1 MKSSNISSLRPWAF
15 ATALLLSGVGT
26 ASAATWTQDFATC
39 SNGSK
44 VSNAGAYSAWD
55 PCGSGTTSD
64 VRVGAVATS
73 GSTVIN
79 ASVYSW
85 GGSGLGVVNTN
96 EDPNATGPHAVD
108 SYGGIDALV
117 LNFASTVSLSSF
129 KIGWNGTDNPY
140 NGYNDSDIS
149 VYAWTG
155 TGSGPSTYDK
165 SNASWQLIGNYFDV
179 GASNGIGNTADKQGG
194 TAGVSTST
202 FSSYWLISAMGNSD
216 GKIDAFKLLSVS
228 GMTSTPP
235 TGVPEPG
242 SIALLGLSALGLM
255 AVRRKSKV
263 LS

>member
-1 MKSSNISSLRPWAF
+1 MKSSTISSFRPLAL
-15 ATALLLSGVGT
+15 ATALLLGGAGT
-26 ASAATWTQDFATC
+26 ASAATWTQDFSTC
-39 SNGSK
+39 SSGSK
-44 VSNAGAYSAWD
+44 VSNAGSYSALD

-64 VRVGAVATS
+64 IRVGAVATN

-85 GGSGLGVVNTN
+85 GGGGLGVVNTN

-117 LNFASTVSLSSF
+117 LNFVSSVSLSSF
-129 KIGWNGTDNPY
+129 KIGWNGTDNPS

-165 SNASWQLIGNYFDV
+165 SNASWKLIGNYFDV
-179 GASNGIGNTADKQGG
+179 GASNGVGTTADKQGG
-194 TAGVSTST
+194 SASVSTST
-202 FSSYWLISAMGNSD
+202 FSSYWLISAMGNNDS
-216 GKIDAFKLLSVS
+216 KIDAFKLLSVS
-228 GMTSTPP
+228 GMTSSPP

-242 SIALLGLSALGLM
+242 SIALLGLGALGLL
-255 AVRRKSKV
+255 AARRKAQARN
-263 LS
+263 

>member
-1 MKSSNISSLRPWAF
+1 MKSSNTSACRPW
-15 ATALLLSGVGT
+15 SI
-26 ASAATWTQDFATC
+26 AATVLLASMGSANAASWTQDFSTC
-39 SNGSK
+39 SNGAK
-44 VSNAGAYSAWD
+44 VSNSGAYSAWD
-55 PCGSGTTSD
+55 PCGSGTTTD
-64 VRVGAVATS
+64 VRVGAVATN
-73 GSTVIN
+73 GSTAIS

-85 GGSGLGVVNTN
+85 GGGGLGVVNAN

-129 KIGWNGTDNPY
+129 QIGWNGTDNSY

-155 TGSGPSTYDK
+155 TAANGPTTYNK
-165 SNASWQLIGNYFDV
+165 SDSSWKLIGDYFDV
-179 GASNGIGNTADKQGG
+179 GASNNSSGNLVAGG
-194 TAGVSTST
+194 SAGVSTTT

-216 GKIDAFKLLSVS
+216 SKIDAFKLLSVS

-242 SIALLGLSALGLM
+242 SIALLGLGALGML
-255 AVRRKSKV
+255 AVRRKTTANC
-263 LS
+263 